1 MNQNNLPK
9 IFWCLLAALFV
20 AMLFMVPQYG
30 ITGDEAT
37 QWKYGEFVWRYIKT
51 FGADKAVL
59 NDPYIKEKALQYYG
73 GFFDGFAAM
82 LIDIFKPKDEFLLR
96 HYWNMIFGFAGI
108 VFGGL
113 LAKEL
118 AGWRAAII
126 TVLFLVFTPRY
137 FGELFNNPK
146 DIPFATGYLAALLC
160 TVKWL
165 KALPSPSWK
174 TTIFLGLSI
183 ALAISVRIGGIL
195 VIAYLGMFYV
205 IELWRIKAF
214 GTKVFTQ
221 SVKHIIV
228 ALLIGWLGACL
239 WWPYALEDIVSHP
252 FEALKVMSAYPLNIS
267 TLFDGNKIRTAEIP
281 ASYLPT
287 WIAIGTPIFI
297 LLGFVGSLFFVPKW
311 TKSAKTVSYLLLLFA
326 LVFPVFYIIYK
337 KSVVYD
343 GMRHIMFVLPLISIF
358 AALFYDYL
366 IAMFAGKKAVQY
378 AVVGVMVVLMAL
390 PARFMFANHPNQYV
404 YFNEFI
410 GGAKGAYGLYE
421 TDYYFNS
428 MKEGYEWLLEN
439 KLKPEAANRGTDTI
453 IVASNAPA
461 MMEQYQRISPVPFKF
476 VYVRY
481 YQKNESDWDYGIF
494 MSRFLDKEQLQN
506 GYFPGDNPIYL
517 IDADGA
523 PLTTV
528 LQNDPERN
536 ALKAAAALKNGD
548 NATAVT
554 LLTNATKKYPSD
566 IENWRNL
573 AIAQFQSGNKQEA
586 VNAIGKAYALS
597 TLDMQN
603 ANTAGMVYLQAGDMD
618 KAMQVF
624 KKMTEDYPEAAEGWM
639 GLGQVQASRKN
650 FTLAI
655 ENINK
660 ALAIDGRYAPQGYN
674 ILAYVY
680 QQMGDMATAQKYAA
694 AAQQAAAQ
702 Q

>member
-1 MNQNNLPK
+1 
-9 IFWCLLAALFV
+9 
-20 AMLFMVPQYG
+20 
-30 ITGDEAT
+30 
-37 QWKYGEFVWRYIKT
+37 
-51 FGADKAVL
+51 
-59 NDPYIKEKALQYYG
+59 
-73 GFFDGFAAM
+73 
-82 LIDIFKPKDEFLLR
+82 
-96 HYWNMIFGFAGI
+96 
-108 VFGGL
+108 
-113 LAKEL
+113 
-118 AGWRAAII
+118 
-126 TVLFLVFTPRY
+126 
-137 FGELFNNPK
+137 
-146 DIPFATGYLAALLC
+146 
-160 TVKWL
+160 
-165 KALPSPSWK
+165 
-174 TTIFLGLSI
+174 
-183 ALAISVRIGGIL
+183 
-195 VIAYLGMFYV
+195 
-205 IELWRIKAF
+205 
-214 GTKVFTQ
+214 
-221 SVKHIIV
+221 
-228 ALLIGWLGACL
+228 
-239 WWPYALEDIVSHP
+239 
-252 FEALKVMSAYPLNIS
+252 
-267 TLFDGNKIRTAEIP
+267 
-281 ASYLPT
+281 
-287 WIAIGTPIFI
+287 
-297 LLGFVGSLFFVPKW
+297 
-311 TKSAKTVSYLLLLFA
+311 
-326 LVFPVFYIIYK
+326 
-337 KSVVYD
+337 
-343 GMRHIMFVLPLISIF
+343 LISIF
-358 AALFYDYL
+358 AALFYDY
-366 IAMFAGKKAVQY
+366 IITMFAGKKAVQY
-378 AVVGVMVVLMAL
+378 AVVGAMVVLMAL

-439 KLKPEAANRGTDTI
+439 KLKPEAAKRGTDTI

-536 ALKAAAALKNGD
+536 ALKAAAALKTGD

-624 KKMTEDYPEAAEGWM
+624 KKITEDYPEAAEGWM

-660 ALAIDGRYAPQGYN
+660 ALAIDGRYAPQGYS

-694 AAQQAAAQ
+694 AAQQAGGQ
-702 Q
+702 QQ